1 MTHTVWQTLRWT
13 ADLERAFRTSASPED
28 RPGFVIAQTGDS
40 FQIATPEA
48 QGTAR
53 LSGHLRYL
61 IDLGTGT
68 FPTVGDFVVARP
80 AAPAD
85 GEFRIHGVLPRRNS
99 LARRKPGKR
108 PDEQVIAVNIDLL
121 AIVTTGGRDFSD
133 RRIERYAEV
142 VAGDE
147 RPETIAVVNK
157 CDLLDDPDGFLRYAR
172 GLLPTLGVVG
182 VSAKTGAGIEE
193 LARRFEPGATVVLAG
208 SSGVGKTSI
217 IRALAAAG
225 SGGPEGKSVADG
237 SYSAASDP
245 TVHDERTAGD
255 PVALDPAELRI
266 RETRKDGKGRH
277 TTTVRKVY
285 ALPGGILVIDLPG
298 MREVQVLGDDTPS
311 SAFEDIEALA
321 EECKFRDCRHMSEP
335 GCAVKAAV
343 RDGTISQERYQ
354 SYLELRD
361 EGALNRAERQ
371 RQRELWGKAIAQATR
386 QRKKAGWGKPL

>member
-1 MTHTVWQTLRWT
+1 MTHTVWQTLKWT
-13 ADLERAFRTSASPED
+13 TESENAFRAAASPED
-28 RPGFVIAQTGDS
+28 RPGFVVAQTGDS
-40 FQIATPEA
+40 FQIATPEV

-80 AAPAD
+80 AEPAD
-85 GEFRIHGVLPRRNS
+85 GTFRIQTVLPRRNS

-133 RRIERYAEV
+133 RRIERYAEI
-142 VAGDE
+142 VAGEE
-147 RPETIAVVNK
+147 RPDTIAVVNK
-157 CDLLDDPDGFLRYAR
+157 CDLLEDPDGFLQYAR

-217 IRALAAAG
+217 IRALAAATDRAPAG
-225 SGGPEGKSVADG
+225 NEGASPDDR
-237 SYSAASDP
+237 AANPS
-245 TVHDERTAGD
+245 
-255 PVALDPAELRI
+255 ELRVA
-266 RETRKDGKGRH
+266 ETRKDEKGRH

-285 ALPGGILVIDLPG
+285 ALPRGTLVIDLPG
-298 MREVQVLGDDTPS
+298 MREVQVLGDDAPS
-311 SAFEDIEALA
+311 SAFEDIEALT

-343 RDGTISQERYQ
+343 REGTISQERYQ
-354 SYLELRD
+354 SYLQLRE
-361 EGALNRAERQ
+361 EGELNRAERQ
-371 RQRELWGKAIAQATR
+371 RQRQLWGKAIAQATR
-386 QRKKAGWGKPL
+386 QRKKAEWGKPL